1 MTHLEKEQSYL
12 RKSSLTTG
20 GLSLII
26 MAFAVFFS
34 YSLVLGGLVVQGDA
48 STTLNNIMS
57 SNAFFNAGILGWL
70 IILICDIVVAWGFYI
85 FLRPLNKDLSLL
97 GAWLRLIYAS
107 ILGIAI
113 LSLIIV
119 SIVTNS
125 QDYFSLF
132 ETNQLQAIVMIL
144 LETFKTTWSVGLII
158 FGGHLMIVG
167 YLAFKSDTIP
177 KVVSILLLIASIS
190 YIIIHLCYTFLPQYD
205 RITIILE
212 SILSVPM
219 TLGELGFGIW
229 LLFKRR
235 KALNV
240 YDKYLI
246 FIFVHALFD
255 SA

>member
-1 MTHLEKEQSYL
+1 MTHLEKEQSYF
-12 RKSSLTTG
+12 RKSSLTT

-26 MAFAVFFS
+26 MAFAAFFS
-34 YSLVLGGLVVQGDA
+34 YSLVLGSLVVQGDA

-70 IILICDIVVAWGFYI
+70 IILICDIVVAWGFCI

-97 GAWLRLIYAS
+97 GAWLRLIYTS
-107 ILGIAI
+107 ILGISI
-113 LSLIIV
+113 LSLIIL

-144 LETFKTTWSVGLII
+144 LETFETTWSVGLII

-177 KVVSILLLIASIS
+177 VDLHHFAC
-190 YIIIHLCYTFLPQYD
+190 H
-205 RITIILE
+205 
-212 SILSVPM
+212 
-219 TLGELGFGIW
+219 GF
-229 LLFKRR
+229 
-235 KALNV
+235 
-240 YDKYLI
+240 
-246 FIFVHALFD
+246 
-255 SA
+255 